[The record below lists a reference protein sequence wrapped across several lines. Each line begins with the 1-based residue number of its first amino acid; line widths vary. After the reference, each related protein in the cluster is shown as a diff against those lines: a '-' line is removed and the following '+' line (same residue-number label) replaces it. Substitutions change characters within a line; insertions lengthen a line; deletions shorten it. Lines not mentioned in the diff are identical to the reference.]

1 VDDLG
6 SERKGRFW
14 PASLPKSSNL
24 EAPTPSAH
32 VGNELP
38 LEGLRERA
46 ALLLGERPIHRA

>member
-1 VDDLG
+1 MDDLG